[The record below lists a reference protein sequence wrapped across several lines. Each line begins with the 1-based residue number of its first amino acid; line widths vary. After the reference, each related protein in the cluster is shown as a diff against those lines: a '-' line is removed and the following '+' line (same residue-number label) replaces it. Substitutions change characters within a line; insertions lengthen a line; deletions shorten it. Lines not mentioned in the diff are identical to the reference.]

1 MIEPAAEFTFGSW
14 SATQV
19 PAAIEYPLEV
29 MDEIRLAATEGFQK
43 LARGGLEVAGVLFGV
58 RRDAGIRIVTWRPI
72 SCEHALGPTLQLSDR
87 DQAQLNHLLAT
98 AVEDPDL
105 EGLQPVGW
113 FLSHTRS
120 DISLSLQDLHI
131 FSGFFPELW
140 QVTLVLR
147 PTQAGV
153 ARAGFFVREADG
165 TLKADSSYL
174 EFIVK
179 PLHRGSRLADV
190 SPPVVKERSN
200 SRLKPEATI
209 AAPAAFIA
217 ETRPPARVDPPI
229 FRTLERPKSPRGWLW
244 LLPVIP
250 GLIVAGFLM
259 KERYLT
265 RDNQPFS
272 FHVFD
277 AGQTVRIEW
286 NQNAASIR
294 NAHLGVIDIKD
305 SGETKRYPLADDELH
320 AGKMSYVRRSG
331 DLELRMTV
339 YPVGSTSI
347 QEFAHFLDPGQVP
360 PPAPPA
366 EVEQLRQERDR
377 LATQVQQL
385 KEDLRKEQT
394 RRRPAAV
401 RRRQDPVTPI
411 KKKPS
416 G

>member
-1 MIEPAAEFTFGSW
+1 VIEPTAEFTFGSW
-14 SATQV
+14 SAAQAPV
-19 PAAIEYPLEV
+19 AIEYPLEV
-29 MDEIRLAATEGFQK
+29 MDEIRATATEGFQK
-43 LARGGLEVAGVLFGV
+43 LARGGLEVAGVLFGA
-58 RRDAGIRIVTWRPI
+58 RRDAGIRILTWRPI
-72 SCEHALGPTLQLSDR
+72 PCEYALGPTLQLSARDR
-87 DQAQLNHLLAT
+87 AQLTHLLET

-120 DISLSLQDLHI
+120 DILLAAQDLDI
-131 FSGFFPELW
+131 FNEFFPAPW
-140 QVTLVLR
+140 QVTLVIR
-147 PTQAGV
+147 PTTAGE

-165 TLKADSSYL
+165 ALKADSSYQ
-174 EFIVK
+174 EFIVN
-179 PLHRGSRLADV
+179 PLHRGSRLVDTPA
-190 SPPVVKERSN
+190 PAAKERSN
-200 SRLKPEATI
+200 SRLKPEATV
-209 AAPAAFIA
+209 APPAAVLA
-217 ETRPPARVDPPI
+217 ETRPPSRVEPPL
-229 FRTLERPKSPRGWLW
+229 FRTFERPKAPRGWLW
-244 LLPVIP
+244 LLPVIL
-250 GLIVAGFLM
+250 GLIVVGFLI
-259 KERYLT
+259 KERYLLH
-265 RDNQPFS
+265 DNQPFS

-277 AGQTVRIEW
+277 AGQTVQIEW

-294 NAHLGVIDIKD
+294 KAHLGVIDIKD

-339 YPVGSTSI
+339 YPVGSTSV

-377 LATQVQQL
+377 LATEVQQL

-401 RRRQDPVTPI
+401 RRRQDPGTPL